1 MTFNIATWMNIES
14 TGRWF
19 YASEFEP
26 AQLQDRPYSVLLLRK
41 LAGKMEHKIKMQ
53 MMENPKFAQM
63 LAINITGTVYN
74 FFGYKVQMRENI
86 NIAIKG
92 ATRSGKSTTG
102 NSWGIYISGL
112 TGVPFDPEKNVC
124 ANESEYIQRVKD
136 ASFNE
141 CFLIDEQKE
150 AKFGAGC
157 LPAGTLILGGYG
169 WTHIEDI
176 KEGDCVYTYNIKKDC
191 LEESKA
197 HPQVYNN
204 SYKSNIVV
212 TLNNGLS
219 IETTPNHEWFVDR
232 SGKLQY
238 VSADKLT
245 MNDVAVIKTV
255 SGAHAGSM
263 SSEFARVLGFIVG
276 DGHISKRHYPSKPV
290 TNPKYRVQF
299 TNAESSV
306 RIQFKNDVES
316 FYKRKLYWIENKFG
330 HVVDGYKGHTH
341 EFYFHD
347 KFICEDIIGAGIPRG
362 NKSSIVRIPPVV
374 MISDGIVKSEFI
386 KALFTCD
393 GTVSRKGWKNQNYHV
408 AFSTVSKRLA
418 EDVMILLMEMGFTP
432 YMNSYHAGAMKDGY
446 KRKRRYW
453 VSIFRRDD
461 LFKFAKEIGFIGR
474 KQKKLLECCS
484 DLRKRLKNG
493 YSWETKN
500 PYKIKDIRKVRA
512 CSRVYDIETDYN
524 HNYICKNVVLHNS
537 FREEMSIMDVQNIIA
552 KKCIHTIWV
561 YPSDFIS
568 RNSDYGFETYGRDII
583 HKLARLIVYDVRKS
597 MFGIQQ
603 PVGICLVPKF
613 QDPVYQKI
621 PKELWSPYRLKNA
634 ELKRPDFDSLHEE
647 RYEIKKDSWID
658 REQHGQMGYHH
669 EMRYKEGVKLGE
681 LPVFQTAPNKKRQRI
696 IARQMFRNLTEAEI
710 DEVVEIARMGISFD
724 DLQAALSGKII
735 KKQDDGEDM
744 GDDVAEEDDEGNGEE
759 FSVDAQK
766 SECVHS
772 SVEPVAK
779 CKEIQDDEEDRVE
792 MIGEESEEEDSGREG
807 VVMKEHAVDSEDL
820 IRLKQDL
827 GAYNPGSRKL
837 RVRVV
842 ADEPENASGHADN
855 LPETKG

>member
-150 AKFGAGC
+150 AKFGAG
-157 LPAGTLILGGYG
+157 
-169 WTHIEDI
+169 
-176 KEGDCVYTYNIKKDC
+176 
-191 LEESKA
+191 
-197 HPQVYNN
+197 
-204 SYKSNIVV
+204 
-212 TLNNGLS
+212 
-219 IETTPNHEWFVDR
+219 
-232 SGKLQY
+232 
-238 VSADKLT
+238 
-245 MNDVAVIKTV
+245 
-255 SGAHAGSM
+255 
-263 SSEFARVLGFIVG
+263 
-276 DGHISKRHYPSKPV
+276 
-290 TNPKYRVQF
+290 
-299 TNAESSV
+299 
-306 RIQFKNDVES
+306 
-316 FYKRKLYWIENKFG
+316 
-330 HVVDGYKGHTH
+330 
-341 EFYFHD
+341 
-347 KFICEDIIGAGIPRG
+347 
-362 NKSSIVRIPPVV
+362 
-374 MISDGIVKSEFI
+374 
-386 KALFTCD
+386 
-393 GTVSRKGWKNQNYHV
+393 
-408 AFSTVSKRLA
+408 
-418 EDVMILLMEMGFTP
+418 
-432 YMNSYHAGAMKDGY
+432 
-446 KRKRRYW
+446 
-453 VSIFRRDD
+453 
-461 LFKFAKEIGFIGR
+461 
-474 KQKKLLECCS
+474 
-484 DLRKRLKNG
+484 
-493 YSWETKN
+493 
-500 PYKIKDIRKVRA
+500 
-512 CSRVYDIETDYN
+512 
-524 HNYICKNVVLHNS
+524 S